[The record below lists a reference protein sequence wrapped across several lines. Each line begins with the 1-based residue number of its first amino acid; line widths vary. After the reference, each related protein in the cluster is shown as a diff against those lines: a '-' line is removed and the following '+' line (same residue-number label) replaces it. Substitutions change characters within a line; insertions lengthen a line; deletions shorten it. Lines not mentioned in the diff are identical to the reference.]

1 MVQYEVQGF
10 HWNNLQF
17 TLHLVV
23 IYFKDKDELH
33 HKSYCII
40 SNDMKHD
47 PSMINKIGCL
57 I

>member
-40 SNDMKHD
+40 SSDMKHD